1 MDPKPL
7 AEASAFIERHRELW
21 EANYS
26 RLDTLLAELQAPA
39 PKKSK

>member
-7 AEASAFIERHRELW
+7 VEASAFIERHRELW